1 METDTMNWK
10 TTLVYAL
17 LIVTMLVG
25 GITISAQNLCGSDI
39 CVVQFN
45 ASWNAGNNV
54 DYLENLTDCEIMNV
68 NIDEG
73 SYQNDY
79 KIVVVPT
86 IIVFNGKEVERF
98 QANIM
103 MQMEATKKDVQGVID
118 EIIYSDF

>member
-1 METDTMNWK
+1 MEDTINWR
-10 TTLVYAL
+10 TVLVYAAL
-17 LIVTMLVG
+17 MITMLVSG
-25 GITISAQNLCGSDI
+25 VAISAQNLCDSDI

-45 ASWNAGNNV
+45 ASWNTSNNV
-54 DYLENLTDCEIMNV
+54 DYLEKLTDCEIMNV

-73 SYQNDY
+73 TYQSDY

-86 IIVFNGKEVERF
+86 IIVFNGKEVQRF

-103 MQMEATKKDVQGVID
+103 MEMEATKKDVQGVID

>member
-1 METDTMNWK
+1 METDTMNFGAIL
-10 TTLVYAL
+10 TYAL
-17 LIVTMLVG
+17 VMLFMFIAG
-25 GITISAQNLCGSDI
+25 SALGQNMCNSDI

-45 ASWNAGNNV
+45 ASWNESNSV
-54 DYLENLTDCEIMNV
+54 DYLDKLTDCNVMNV

-73 SYQNDY
+73 TYQSDY

-86 IIVFNGKEVERF
+86 IIVFNGEEVERF

-103 MQMEATKKDVQGVID
+103 MQMDATRKDIQGVVD

>member
-1 METDTMNWK
+1 METDTMNWR

-17 LIVTMLVG
+17 LLVTMLVG
-25 GITISAQNLCGSDI
+25 GIAAGAQNLCGSDI

-45 ASWNAGNNV
+45 ASWNVGNNV
-54 DYLENLTDCEIMNV
+54 DYLEKLTDCEIMNV

-73 SYQNDY
+73 SYQADY

-86 IIVFNGKEVERF
+86 IIVFNGEEVERF

-103 MQMEATKKDVQGVID
+103 MEMEATKKDVQGVID

>member
-1 METDTMNWK
+1 MEDTMNWR
-10 TTLVYAL
+10 TTLIYAAL
-17 LIVTMLVG
+17 MLTMLVG
-25 GITISAQNLCGSDI
+25 GITASAQNLCGSDI

-103 MQMEATKKDVQGVID
+103 MEMEATKKDVQGVID
-118 EIIYSDF
+118 GIIYSDF

>member
-1 METDTMNWK
+1 MEETMNFG
-10 TTLVYAL
+10 TVLTYLLVML
-17 LIVTMLVG
+17 FMLVG
-25 GITISAQNLCGSDI
+25 GTVLSQNMCNSDI

-45 ASWNAGNNV
+45 ASWNESNSV
-54 DYLENLTDCEIMNV
+54 DYLDKLTDCNVMNV

-73 SYQNDY
+73 TYQSDY

-86 IIVFNGKEVERF
+86 IIVFNGEEVERF

-103 MQMEATKKDVQGVID
+103 MQIDATRKDIQSVVD

>member
-1 METDTMNWK
+1 MEETMNFGAVITYLLLMLFMFVAG
-10 TTLVYAL
+10 TTL
-17 LIVTMLVG
+17 G
-25 GITISAQNLCGSDI
+25 QNMCNSDI

-45 ASWNAGNNV
+45 ASWNESNSV
-54 DYLENLTDCEIMNV
+54 DYLGKLTDCEVMNIS
-68 NIDEG
+68 IDEG
-73 SYQNDY
+73 TYQSDY

-103 MQMEATKKDVQGVID
+103 RQMEATRKDVQGVVD

>member
-1 METDTMNWK
+1 MEESMNFRAIL
-10 TTLVYAL
+10 TYAL
-17 LIVTMLVG
+17 LMLFMFIAG
-25 GITISAQNLCGSDI
+25 SALGQNMCNSDI

-45 ASWNAGNNV
+45 ASWNQGNSV
-54 DYLENLTDCEIMNV
+54 DYLDKLTDCEIMNV

-73 SYQNDY
+73 TYQSDY

-86 IIVFNGKEVERF
+86 IIVFNGEEVERF

-103 MQMEATKKDVQGVID
+103 MEMEATKKDVQGVID

>member
-45 ASWNAGNNV
+45 ASWNVSNNV
-54 DYLENLTDCEIMNV
+54 DYLGNLTDCEIMNI

-73 SYQNDY
+73 SYQADY

-103 MQMEATKKDVQGVID
+103 MEMEATKKDVQSIID

>member
-1 METDTMNWK
+1 MEETMNFGAVI
-10 TTLVYAL
+10 TYLLLMLFMFVAGTAL
-17 LIVTMLVG
+17 G
-25 GITISAQNLCGSDI
+25 QNMCDSDI

-45 ASWNAGNNV
+45 ASWNESNSV
-54 DYLENLTDCEIMNV
+54 DYLSKLTDCEVMNIS
-68 NIDEG
+68 IDEG
-73 SYQNDY
+73 TYQSDY

-103 MQMEATKKDVQGVID
+103 MQMEATRKDVQGVVD

>member
-10 TTLVYAL
+10 TVLVYAVF
-17 LIVTMLVG
+17 IVAMIMG
-25 GITISAQNLCGSDI
+25 GTAVSAQNLCNSDI

-45 ASWNAGNNV
+45 ASWNASNNV
-54 DYLENLTDCEIMNV
+54 DYLEKLTDCEIMNV

-73 SYQNDY
+73 SYQTDY

-103 MQMEATKKDVQGVID
+103 MEMEATKKDVQGVID

>member
-1 METDTMNWK
+1 MEETMNFGSV
-10 TTLVYAL
+10 LAYIFL
-17 LIVTMLVG
+17 MLCMFVAG
-25 GITISAQNLCGSDI
+25 TVLGQNMCNSDI

-45 ASWNAGNNV
+45 ASWNAGNSV
-54 DYLENLTDCEIMNV
+54 DYLGELTDCETMNV

-73 SYQNDY
+73 TYQSDY

-86 IIVFNGKEVERF
+86 IIVFNGEEVERF

-103 MQMEATKKDVQGVID
+103 MQMDATRKDVQSVID

>member
-1 METDTMNWK
+1 MEETMNFK
-10 TTLVYAL
+10 TVIAYVL
-17 LIVTMLVG
+17 LMLCMFVAG
-25 GITISAQNLCGSDI
+25 TAFSQNMCNSDI

-45 ASWNAGNNV
+45 ASWNASNSV
-54 DYLENLTDCEIMNV
+54 DYLDKLTDCEVMNV

-73 SYQNDY
+73 TYQSDY
-79 KIVVVPT
+79 EIVVVPT

-103 MQMEATKKDVQGVID
+103 MQMEATRKEVQNVVD

>member
-17 LIVTMLVG
+17 LLVIMLIG
-25 GITISAQNLCGSDI
+25 GMSVSAQNLCDSDI

-45 ASWNAGNNV
+45 ASWNASNNV
-54 DYLENLTDCEIMNV
+54 DYLEKLTDCEIMNV

-103 MQMEATKKDVQGVID
+103 MEMEATKKDVQGVID

>member
-1 METDTMNWK
+1 MEETLNFK
-10 TTLVYAL
+10 TVLTYL
-17 LIVTMLVG
+17 LLMLFMLVG
-25 GITISAQNLCGSDI
+25 GTVLSQNMCNSDI

-45 ASWNAGNNV
+45 ASWNASNSV
-54 DYLENLTDCEIMNV
+54 DYLDKLTDCEVMNV

-73 SYQNDY
+73 TYQSDY
-79 KIVVVPT
+79 EIVVVPT

-103 MQMEATKKDVQGVID
+103 MQMEATRREVQDVVD

>member
-1 METDTMNWK
+1 MEESMNFGAIL
-10 TTLVYAL
+10 TYAL
-17 LIVTMLVG
+17 LMLFMFIAG
-25 GITISAQNLCGSDI
+25 SALGQNMCNSDI

-45 ASWNAGNNV
+45 ASWNQSNSV
-54 DYLENLTDCEIMNV
+54 DYLDKLTDCEIMNV

-73 SYQNDY
+73 TYQSDY

-86 IIVFNGKEVERF
+86 IIVFNGEEVERF

-103 MQMEATKKDVQGVID
+103 MQMEATRKDIQGVVD

>member
-1 METDTMNWK
+1 MEETLNFK
-10 TTLVYAL
+10 TVLTYL
-17 LIVTMLVG
+17 LLMLFMLVG
-25 GITISAQNLCGSDI
+25 GTVLSQNMCNSDI

-45 ASWNAGNNV
+45 ASWNASNSV
-54 DYLENLTDCEIMNV
+54 DYLDKLTDCEVMNV

-73 SYQNDY
+73 TYQSDY
-79 KIVVVPT
+79 EIVVVPT

-103 MQMEATKKDVQGVID
+103 MQMEATRKEVQDVVD

>member
-1 METDTMNWK
+1 
-10 TTLVYAL
+10 VYAAL
-17 LIVTMLVG
+17 MVTMLASA
-25 GITISAQNLCGSDI
+25 IATSAQNLCDSDI

-45 ASWNAGNNV
+45 ASWNTSNNV
-54 DYLENLTDCEIMNV
+54 DYLEKLTDCEIMNV

-73 SYQNDY
+73 TYQSDY

-103 MQMEATKKDVQGVID
+103 MEMEATKKDVQGVID

>member
-1 METDTMNWK
+1 METDTMNWR

-17 LIVTMLVG
+17 LLVIMLAG
-25 GITISAQNLCGSDI
+25 GIAASAQNLCGSDI

-45 ASWNAGNNV
+45 ASWNGSNGV
-54 DYLENLTDCEIMNV
+54 DYLDKLTDCEVMNV

-73 SYQNDY
+73 SYQADY

-103 MQMEATKKDVQGVID
+103 MEMEATKKDVQGVID

>member
-1 METDTMNWK
+1 MEETLNFK
-10 TTLVYAL
+10 TVLTYL
-17 LIVTMLVG
+17 LLMLFMLIG
-25 GITISAQNLCGSDI
+25 GTVLSQNMCNSDI

-45 ASWNAGNNV
+45 ASWNASNSV
-54 DYLENLTDCEIMNV
+54 DYLDKLTDCEVMNV

-73 SYQNDY
+73 TYQSDY
-79 KIVVVPT
+79 EIVVVPT

-103 MQMEATKKDVQGVID
+103 MQMEATRKEVQSVVD

>member
-1 METDTMNWK
+1 MEESMNFGAIL
-10 TTLVYAL
+10 TYAL
-17 LIVTMLVG
+17 LMLFMFIAG
-25 GITISAQNLCGSDI
+25 SALGQNMCNSDI

-45 ASWNAGNNV
+45 ASWNQGNSV
-54 DYLENLTDCEIMNV
+54 DYLDKLTDCEIMNV

-73 SYQNDY
+73 TYQSDY

-86 IIVFNGKEVERF
+86 IIVFNGEEVERF

-103 MQMEATKKDVQGVID
+103 MQMEATRKDIQSVVD

>member
-1 METDTMNWK
+1 MEDAINWR
-10 TTLVYAL
+10 TVLTYAI
-17 LIVTMLVG
+17 LIVAMLM
-25 GITISAQNLCGSDI
+25 GITTVSAQNLCDSDI

-45 ASWNAGNNV
+45 ASWNSSNNV
-54 DYLENLTDCEIMNV
+54 EYLDKLTDCNVMNI

-73 SYQNDY
+73 DYQSEY
-79 KIVVVPT
+79 GIVVVPT

-103 MQMEATKKDVQGVID
+103 MQMEATRKDVQGIID

>member
-1 METDTMNWK
+1 METDTMNFG
-10 TTLVYAL
+10 TVIAYIFL
-17 LIVTMLVG
+17 MLCMFVAG
-25 GITISAQNLCGSDI
+25 TAFSQNMCNSDI

-45 ASWNAGNNV
+45 ASWNASNGV
-54 DYLENLTDCEIMNV
+54 DYLDKLTDCEVMNV

-73 SYQNDY
+73 TYQSDY
-79 KIVVVPT
+79 EIVVVPT

-103 MQMEATKKDVQGVID
+103 MQMEATRKEVQNVVD

>member
-1 METDTMNWK
+1 MDTESINWR
-10 TTLVYAL
+10 TVLAYFL
-17 LIVTMLVG
+17 LAATMLVG
-25 GITISAQNLCGSDI
+25 GVAFGQNMCNSDI

-45 ASWNAGNNV
+45 ASWNESNSV
-54 DYLENLTDCEIMNV
+54 DYLDKLTDCEVMNV

-73 SYQNDY
+73 TYQSDY

-86 IIVFNGKEVERF
+86 IIVFNGEEVERF

-103 MQMEATKKDVQGVID
+103 MQMEATRKDIQGVVD

>member
-1 METDTMNWK
+1 MEETINLRVVLT
-10 TTLVYAL
+10 YAL
-17 LIVTMLVG
+17 LMLTMLTG
-25 GITISAQNLCGSDI
+25 GVAYGQNLCGSDI

-45 ASWNAGNNV
+45 ASWNTNNNV
-54 DYLENLTDCEIMNV
+54 DYLEKLTDCEVMNV

-73 SYQNDY
+73 TYQSDY

-86 IIVFNGKEVERF
+86 IIVFNGREVQRF

-103 MQMEATKKDVQGVID
+103 MEMEATKKDVQGVID

>member
-1 METDTMNWK
+1 MEETMNFK
-10 TTLVYAL
+10 TVLTYL
-17 LIVTMLVG
+17 LLMLFMLVG
-25 GITISAQNLCGSDI
+25 GTVLSQNMCNSDI

-45 ASWNAGNNV
+45 ASWNASNSVN
-54 DYLENLTDCEIMNV
+54 YLGELTDCEVMNV

-73 SYQNDY
+73 TYQSDY
-79 KIVVVPT
+79 EIVVVPT

-103 MQMEATKKDVQGVID
+103 MQMEATRKEVQSVVD